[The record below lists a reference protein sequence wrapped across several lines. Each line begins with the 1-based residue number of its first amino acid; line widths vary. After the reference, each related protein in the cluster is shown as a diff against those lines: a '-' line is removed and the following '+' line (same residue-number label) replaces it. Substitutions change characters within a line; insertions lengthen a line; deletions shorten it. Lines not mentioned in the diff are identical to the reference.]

1 MEFDPEVHHRRS
13 IRLRE
18 FDYSQPGAYFVTLC
32 AFNKECL
39 FGQVVDGQM
48 RMNAMGEIVHEE
60 WFRSGRIR
68 LEIEL
73 GAFVVMP
80 NHIHGIVRIVGAHG
94 VRPNVGANGVC
105 PITHGVRPNVGA
117 NGVCP
122 PAATAGG
129 RAKEGE
135 RRSPLPMRPRSVA
148 SFVAGFK
155 SATTRRMRELHA
167 TICRSVWQRNYYEH
181 IVRNERELSQIR
193 EYIATNPLRWAFDR
207 ENPEA
212 DRPGDETPW
221 T

>member
-32 AFNKECL
+32 ASNKECL

-48 RMNAMGEIVHEE
+48 RMNAIGEIVHEE

-73 GAFVVMP
+73 DAFVVMP

-105 PITHGVRPNVGA
+105 PIGDDIRP
-117 NGVCP
+117 
-122 PAATAGG
+122 
-129 RAKEGE
+129 KEGE

-155 SATTRRMRELHA
+155 SATTRRIRELRA
-167 TICRSVWQRNYYEH
+167 TMCRSVWQRNYYEH